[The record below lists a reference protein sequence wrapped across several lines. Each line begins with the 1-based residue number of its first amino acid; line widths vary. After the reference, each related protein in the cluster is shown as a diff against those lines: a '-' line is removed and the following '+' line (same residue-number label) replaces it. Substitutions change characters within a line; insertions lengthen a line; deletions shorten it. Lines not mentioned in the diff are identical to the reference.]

1 MNTYIIGQFV
11 EFGYNNGSVTVKHQ
25 GKIVTADNLT
35 SGYEYDIMDENYK
48 ILYKHIPEE
57 YIYRVVDGI
66 DNCINENTR
75 FYCLTL
81 DDYATPSFCSFGKDY
96 FGSLPLIA
104 SLIESLE
111 ADERYANNHTR
122 LIQAFKEYRNGKTE
136 VTHSVAYRETLL
148 LEPVYIYAEMK
159 STTGCN
165 KVKHLNVWDCIYY
178 MRWEK
183 AESDH
188 IWLRHKN
195 SYVRCIKTK
204 FHKLEYSG
212 VDADKEYR
220 AIKYCMGF
228 PMQIVLGED
237 FLENRLYVTEKV
249 FDNEEELLKDI
260 ENFRN
265 APGPI
270 YTEIFNDIF
279 GDG

>member
-35 SGYEYDIMDENYK
+35 SGYEYDIMDEN
-48 ILYKHIPEE
+48 
-57 YIYRVVDGI
+57 
-66 DNCINENTR
+66 TR

-96 FGSLPLIA
+96 FGTLPLIA

-204 FHKLEYSG
+204 FHTINLILMFKNKIL
-212 VDADKEYR
+212 
-220 AIKYCMGF
+220 
-228 PMQIVLGED
+228 
-237 FLENRLYVTEKV
+237 
-249 FDNEEELLKDI
+249 
-260 ENFRN
+260 
-265 APGPI
+265 
-270 YTEIFNDIF
+270 
-279 GDG
+279 